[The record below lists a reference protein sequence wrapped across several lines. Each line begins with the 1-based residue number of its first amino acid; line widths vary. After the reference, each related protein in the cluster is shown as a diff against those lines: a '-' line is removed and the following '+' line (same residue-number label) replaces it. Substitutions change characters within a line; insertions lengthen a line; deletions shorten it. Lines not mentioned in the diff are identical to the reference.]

1 MSERIKKVNELLK
14 QEINQ
19 LLLRE
24 VDFQGAMVT
33 IIDVDTSSDLKYA
46 KVKIVVY
53 PEKKTEQVFQT
64 LERNIYDIQ
73 QGLNKRLHRNMKYV
87 PKIKF
92 VLDKVEQNAQE
103 IEKTLSEMK
112 GLK

>member
-19 LLLRE
+19 LLLKE
-24 VDFQGAMVT
+24 VDFQGALVT
-33 IIDVDTSSDLKYA
+33 IIDIDTSSDLKYA
-46 KVKIVVY
+46 TVKIVIY
-53 PEKKTEQVFQT
+53 PEKKTEKTFQI
-64 LERNIYDIQ
+64 LDKNIYDIQ
-73 QGLNKRLHRNMKYV
+73 QGLNKRLHRSMKYV
-87 PKIKF
+87 PKIRF
-92 VLDKVEQNAQE
+92 EIDKVEKNAQE